1 MFKVF
6 ITDKLSDKGVAV
18 FKSEPDFQADVYP
31 TLSPE
36 ELKKA
41 IVDYDAIVIR
51 SATTITPEIL
61 DAAKKLKVIGRA
73 GVGLDNV
80 DIPAATRRGVIVMN
94 TPDGNTIAAAEH
106 TVALILAL
114 ARNIPQAHMS
124 LKEKKWERNK
134 FTGVELYGKT
144 VGIIGLGR
152 IGFEVAKRLRA
163 FNMNVMAFDP
173 FCTAERAQTIDAE
186 LTSVD
191 AILRQ
196 ADFITVHVPKT
207 KETANMIGAEQFKL
221 CKKGARF
228 INVARGGIIN
238 EVDLAAAVKSGH
250 IGGAAIDVFSEEPP
264 TGNPLLDEDKIV
276 VTPHLGASTEEAQV
290 NVADVVAKQ
299 IVDALKGRTIANA
312 VNIASISADLW
323 KEIQPYYGLAGRLGA
338 FSAQYLGGQ
347 LKSADVHYRG
357 EMAKKKTQALTP
369 VLLQELLKPSFPESV
384 NLINVGILAKER
396 GIAVKEV
403 SGGEGFFSTSIVLE
417 AETNE
422 GKHTIEAALSGT
434 EARIVGIDGFRVDIR
449 TEGTLLLFFN
459 KDIPGMVGKVATIL
473 GDAGINIASL
483 TNGRAA
489 KGGEALSVFC
499 LDGTVSDA
507 VAKKVGT
514 VEGVRGVRVVA
525 LAHD

>member
-18 FKSEPDFQADVYP
+18 FKSEPDFQADVFP
-31 TLSPE
+31 TLAPE

-41 IVDYDAIVIR
+41 IADYDAIVIR

-106 TVALILAL
+106 TVALILAM

-144 VGIIGLGR
+144 IGVIGLGR

-163 FNMNVMAFDP
+163 FNMKVMAYDP
-173 FCTAERAQTIDAE
+173 FCTPERARQIDAE
-186 LTSVD
+186 LTTVED
-191 AILRQ
+191 ILRQ
-196 ADFITVHVPKT
+196 ADVITVHVPKT
-207 KETANMIGAEQFKL
+207 KDTAGMIGAAQLKT
-221 CKKGARF
+221 CKKGVRF
-228 INVARGGIIN
+228 VNVARGGIIV
-238 EVDLAAAVKSGH
+238 EADLAEAVKSGH
-250 IGGAAIDVFSEEPP
+250 VAGAAIDVFTEEPP
-264 TGNPLLDEDKIV
+264 TGNPLLDVDNII

-290 NVADVVAKQ
+290 NVADVVARQ
-299 IVDALKGRTIANA
+299 IVDALKGRTVANA
-312 VNIASISADLW
+312 VNLPSISAEAWKDL
-323 KEIQPYYGLAGRLGA
+323 KPYYELAERLGVFA
-338 FSAQYLGGQ
+338 SQYVGPG
-347 LKSADVHYRG
+347 LKSLEIHYRG
-357 EMAKKKTQALTP
+357 DMAKAKTAALTP
-369 VLLQELLKPSFPESV
+369 VLLKGLLSAAFDDAV
-384 NLINVGILAKER
+384 NLVNAPVLAKER
-396 GIAVKEV
+396 GIAIKEV
-403 SGGEGFFSTSIVLE
+403 TGGEGTFSTSLVLE
-417 AETNE
+417 VETAK
-422 GKHTIEAALSGT
+422 GKHSLEAALAGS
-434 EARIVGIDGFRVDIR
+434 EARIVGLDGFRVDIR

-459 KDIPGMVGKVATIL
+459 QDAPGMVGKVGTVL

-489 KGGEALSVFC
+489 KGGEALSVFS
-499 LDGTVSDA
+499 LDSAPTEPVL
-507 VAKKVGT
+507 KKLEAL
-514 VEGVRGVRVVA
+514 EGLRGVRLVT
-525 LAHD
+525 LG